1 MSDFV
6 RSATIDQAE
15 EIGKAIKKFPSFKAG
30 DTVAV
35 YSKIKEGGKERLQ
48 KFQGVVLKVQGS
60 GMGKSFTVRKMSS
73 NVGVEKT
80 YPFSSPFLDRIE
92 FISRAKVRQSR
103 LFFLRDLSGRAARL
117 KSIGLK
123 KTSGKADAASKAGV
137 ASSAGVVGTKKA
149 SDKKD

>member
-6 RSATIDQAE
+6 REATFGQATD
-15 EIGKAIKKFPSFKAG
+15 IHAAIKKFPAFKAG
-30 DTVAV
+30 DTIAV

-73 NVGVEKT
+73 SIGVEKT

-92 FISRAKVRQSR
+92 LISKAKVRQGR
-103 LFFLRDLSGRAARL
+103 LFFLRELSGRAARL
-117 KSIGLK
+117 KAVIFK
-123 KTSGKADAASKAGV
+123 KEQD
-137 ASSAGVVGTKKA
+137 
-149 SDKKD
+149 

>member
-6 RSATIDQAE
+6 RSATFDQAE
-15 EIGKAIKKFPSFKAG
+15 ETKKEIKKFPSFKAG
-30 DTVAV
+30 DTIAV

-48 KFQGVVLKVQGS
+48 KFQGVVLKMQGG

-80 YPFSSPFLDRIE
+80 YPFASPFLDRIE
-92 FISRAKVRQSR
+92 FISRAKVRQGR

-117 KSIGLK
+117 KSVLL
-123 KTSGKADAASKAGV
+123 GKE
-137 ASSAGVVGTKKA
+137 
-149 SDKKD
+149 SDKKA

>member
-6 RSATIDQAE
+6 REATF
-15 EIGKAIKKFPSFKAG
+15 GKAKDIQEAMKKLPDFKAG

-73 NVGVEKT
+73 SVGVEKT

-92 FISRAKVRQSR
+92 LISRAKVRRGR
-103 LFFLRDLSGRAARL
+103 LFFLRELSGRAARL
-117 KSIGLK
+117 KAIVFQK
-123 KTSGKADAASKAGV
+123 EKAE
-137 ASSAGVVGTKKA
+137 
-149 SDKKD
+149 

>member
-6 RSATIDQAE
+6 REATFGKATDIQA
-15 EIGKAIKKFPSFKAG
+15 AIKKFPAFKAG

-73 NVGVEKT
+73 SIGVEKT
-80 YPFSSPFLDRIE
+80 YPFSSPFLNRIE
-92 FISRAKVRQSR
+92 LISRAKVRRGR
-103 LFFLRDLSGRAARL
+103 LFFLRELSGRAARL
-117 KSIGLK
+117 KAIVFQTEK
-123 KTSGKADAASKAGV
+123 SK
-137 ASSAGVVGTKKA
+137 
-149 SDKKD
+149 